1 MRLTEQIIREIL
13 GPYVDAV
20 DHVAGREWCV
30 WIEGMGN
37 PVSTITAL
45 RALRDSTED
54 EEGMP

>member
-20 DHVAGREWCV
+20 DHVAGREWCAWV
-30 WIEGMGN
+30 EGMGH

-45 RALRDSTED
+45 RALRAEL
-54 EEGMP
+54 EALHA